1 MWEDSATRNG
11 LGIAKVSS
19 EDKVALACRVAWVG
33 RMARYGWSVL
43 KLMSKHN
50 SLATRMDW
58 AED

>member
-1 MWEDSATRNG
+1 MSNG

-58 AED
+58 AQD